1 MANRDTE
8 WGILVVIVATFF
20 LFMGLDLFRV
30 DVIDS
35 SNQGA
40 SVLIAFV
47 LVAVGVYL
55 ISKK

>member
-1 MANRDTE
+1 MAGKDNE
-8 WGILVVIVATFF
+8 WGIIVIIAATFF
-20 LFMGLDLFRV
+20 LFLGLDLFRV
-30 DVIDS
+30 EVIDS
-35 SNQGA
+35 YNQGA